1 VAAALVGVVVGLGA
15 RSFATGSCP
24 SHDPLAVLSSC
35 ERLVS
40 SLAFRVGGA
49 AGVAVLL
56 MQLIAAGLTRTAEAI
71 EQQRH
76 AREAEDAPAEVSG
89 R

>member
-1 VAAALVGVVVGLGA
+1 VLAAVVVGVAVAFVA

-24 SHDPLAVLSSC
+24 SRDALAVLSSC

-40 SLAFRVGGA
+40 SLALRVGAA
-49 AGVAVLL
+49 AGAAVLL
-56 MQLIAAGLTRTAEAI
+56 MQLIADGLTRTAEAI
-71 EQQRH
+71 ERQRQ
-76 AREAEDAPAEVSG
+76 EAEEASAEAPA